1 MQDKIQYKMGPS
13 LHKTKVYTLYTGKYR
28 KKQKLS
34 SFYSNYTV
42 GDKGQGGVDNTKNY
56 FAVTL

>member
-42 GDKGQGGVDNTKNY
+42 GDKGQGGVGS
-56 FAVTL
+56 F

>member
-1 MQDKIQYKMGPS
+1 MQDKIQYEMGPS

-28 KKQKLS
+28 KKKQKLS

-42 GDKGQGGVDNTKNY
+42 GDKRQGGVGS
-56 FAVTL
+56 F